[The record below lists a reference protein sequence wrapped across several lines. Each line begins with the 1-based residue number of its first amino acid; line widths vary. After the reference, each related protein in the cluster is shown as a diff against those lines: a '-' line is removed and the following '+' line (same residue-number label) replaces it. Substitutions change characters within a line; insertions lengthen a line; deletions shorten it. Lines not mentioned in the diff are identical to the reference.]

1 MNKYIKFSSPFIFL
15 LSFILILTF
24 KTLPS
29 GKLWK
34 NYSVICVPV
43 NTDDSLVMSAI
54 NKAGIQNAVTQSGQ
68 FLPIS
73 LSQNSIEISMLKL
86 NYNSPAYSYINKRNS
101 MFYDKSNNW
110 RLYYIPS
117 HYNAE
122 ITDII
127 KLLKGQGIDCSKDS
141 SANYPWLLPLIGSLL
156 AAMLFLFVKHKI
168 SFACGIIIPLLF
180 LYSNPYYPVATAIC
194 LLLLCLF
201 FISNLWGRK
210 GAFSSLLNK
219 YSIPAMPVISLLCVF
234 SSSLVSGFLYLIALL
249 GTAASLIAC
258 FYTEDYLRKRKSF
271 VPVYIRSAKR
281 ISIFS
286 GKALTIMNIVTGA
299 VALFILLIFL
309 TSSNSINNNSPK
321 LLFPASSAINDS
333 KLPQFED
340 YYKWTWNVK
349 TYPYKSLNDKSL
361 NTSDS
366 LEDTFHF
373 SEFFEN
379 EETGI
384 ITEKITTLKYDNSF
398 KKEVYEG
405 IDKLKFDSVE
415 KLMKSEGEAFSAGY
429 TAASSYQ
436 INLFGII
443 MCFICL
449 FILLFIYIS
458 IIIRKGKIK

>member
-15 LSFILILTF
+15 LSLILILVF

-54 NKAGIQNAVTQSGQ
+54 NKAGIQNTVSQSGQ
-68 FLPIS
+68 FLPIA
-73 LSQNSIEISMLKL
+73 LSQDSIEISMLRL
-86 NYNSPAYSYINKRNS
+86 NYNNPAYSYINKRNS

-110 RLYYIPS
+110 RLYYVPAKYS
-117 HYNAE
+117 NE
-122 ITDII
+122 ISEVM
-127 KLLKGQGIDCSKDS
+127 KVLKGQGIECTKDS
-141 SANYPWLLPLIGSLL
+141 SADYPWLLPLIGFLL

-168 SFACGIIIPLLF
+168 SFACGSIIPLIF

-201 FISNLWGRK
+201 FISNIWRRK
-210 GAFSSLLNK
+210 GAFNSLLNK
-219 YSIPAMPVISLLCVF
+219 YSFPAMLGISLLCVF
-234 SSSLVSGFLYLIALL
+234 SSSLVSGFLYLLALL
-249 GTAASLIAC
+249 GTAAALTAC
-258 FYTEDYLRKRKSF
+258 WYTEDYLRKRKSF

-281 ISIFS
+281 ISLFAGKIF
-286 GKALTIMNIVTGA
+286 TIMNIVTGA
-299 VALFILLIFL
+299 VALFILLIFV
-309 TSSNSINNNSPK
+309 TSSNTISNNSAK
-321 LLFPASSAINDS
+321 LLFPASTSTNDS

-340 YYKWTWNVK
+340 YYKWNWNVK
-349 TYPYKSLNDKSL
+349 TYPYKSLNAA
-361 NTSDS
+361 DS
-366 LEDTFHF
+366 ADDTIEF
-373 SEFFEN
+373 SEFVEN
-379 EETGI
+379 EESGI
-384 ITEKITTLKYDNSF
+384 LTEKVTSLKYDNSF

-405 IDKLKFDSVE
+405 IDKLQFDSVE
-415 KLMKSEGEAFSAGY
+415 KLMKSEGEDFSGGY

-458 IIIRKGKIK
+458 IIIRKGIIK